1 MPNRVKPVKTILIS
15 QPEPKSSNTPYHR
28 LADKHSVQVDFRSF
42 IEVQGI
48 PTKEFRKAK
57 VDILSHTAIVFTSR
71 KAVDNLFRVCQDLKI
86 ELPADMKYF
95 CVSDQTANYLQKY
108 ITIRKRKL
116 FVGEKRAMDLFP
128 LFKKHKEDKFLYP
141 CSDVRKNDIPD
152 FFKENELS
160 LTEAVIYRTVSSD
173 LTDLEKVNYDMI
185 AFFSPSGVNSLFVN
199 FPEFAQNETRIAA
212 FGPTTAK
219 AVRDKGLTL
228 DVEAPL
234 PNAPSM
240 TGAIEIYVKEANV
253 N

>member
-15 QPEPKSSNTPYHR
+15 QPEPKSTNTPYHR
-28 LADKHSVQVDFRSF
+28 LADKHSVKVDFRSF
-42 IEVQGI
+42 IEVQGV

-57 VDILSHTAIVFTSR
+57 IDILAHTAIIFTSR

-95 CVSDQTANYLQKY
+95 CVSEQTANYLQKY

-116 FVGEKRAMDLFP
+116 FVGEKRAIDLFP
-128 LFKKHKEDKFLYP
+128 LFSKHKDDKFLYP

-152 FFKENELS
+152 FFKENDFS

-173 LTDLEKVNYDMI
+173 LTDLDKVNYDMI
-185 AFFSPSGVNSLFVN
+185 AFFSPSGVDSLFLN
-199 FPEFAQNETRIAA
+199 FPEFTQNGTRIAA

-219 AVRDKGLTL
+219 AVREKGLVL

-240 TGAIEIYVKEANV
+240 TGAIELYVKEANL
-253 N
+253 